1 MVDTHQNVSC
11 LHILEILF
19 FFWDLFQHFSMTADL
34 CREGAGG
41 QILIFT
47 EDIRV
52 EECVEDEAESS

>member
-1 MVDTHQNVSC
+1 
-11 LHILEILF
+11 
-19 FFWDLFQHFSMTADL
+19 MTADL

-52 EECVEDEAESS
+52 EECMEDEAESSCATFALHVICQMQQL